1 MKPFYTKGPG
11 TMQRAACMKN
21 QFLDERNLKS
31 LRIFCAVAEA
41 GGFSAAE
48 KTLAMSKASIS
59 RHINDVEA
67 VLGVKLCERGPSGF
81 KLTLAGITTL
91 QQARNALNS
100 LARIRAEVDNVRG
113 VLSGNIQVGI
123 VEHIYSEAGKPLTDQ
138 SKKAVLST
146 YLFDPILD
154 QNLVVRN
161 LSGGQKARLQI
172 IRMLCGDPT
181 LLILDEPTNHLDLPS
196 IEELEQALQN
206 YHGAILFISHD
217 LSAVHHVCDRITVM
231 YLGEIVELAPASTL
245 FRNPRHPYTKSLMS
259 AVLTTKVGESRKRI
273 RLKGE
278 PPSPLDIPAG
288 CRLHR
293 RCPEAIPACSTT
305 MQHLEEIAPE
315 HAVRC
320 MVADPRRGEP
330 SRSSA

>member
-123 VEHIYSEAGKPLTDQ
+123 VEHIYSEE
-138 SKKAVLST
+138 
-146 YLFDPILD
+146 F
-154 QNLVVRN
+154 
-161 LSGGQKARLQI
+161 
-172 IRMLCGDPT
+172 
-181 LLILDEPTNHLDLPS
+181 DLPN
-196 IEELEQALQN
+196 ILREFAEQAPNMTPNIHVMPFSQLNLALRERRLDVAIRGMYGADN
-206 YHGAILFISHD
+206 YFNFHPLFTEHQRLYVLKGREEEKDLPLIYRAHPFIYDLMSTGKYIRGPVASGLEAVACLVASGQYVGVLPEHYAKEISMLHP
-217 LSAVHHVCDRITVM
+217 LVEVKNSPNYSNKLCA
-231 YLGEIVELAPASTL
+231 IVEKY
-245 FRNPRHPYTKSLMS
+245 R
-259 AVLTTKVGESRKRI
+259 
-273 RLKGE
+273 
-278 PPSPLDIPAG
+278 PPSAAIDLFVGILKKY
-288 CRLHR
+288 CR
-293 RCPEAIPACSTT
+293 
-305 MQHLEEIAPE
+305 
-315 HAVRC
+315 
-320 MVADPRRGEP
+320 
-330 SRSSA
+330 